1 MKKYICKKPGRF
13 GGEQFYIGD
22 TSQAE
27 NIDPYRE
34 QALVDYGMI
43 DVVDVEPEQGQ
54 TQPEDPPKQAEPT
67 KPEDPPKAKPKAAPT
82 PAKTGKKVSK

>member
-1 MKKYICKKPGRF
+1 LLFKKTRREEKMKKYICKKPGRF
-13 GGEQFYIGD
+13 G
-22 TSQAE
+22 
-27 NIDPYRE
+27 
-34 QALVDYGMI
+34 GMI

>member
-22 TSQAE
+22 TIPAE
-27 NIDPYRE
+27 NIDPNRE

-54 TQPEDPPKQAEPT
+54 T
-67 KPEDPPKAKPKAAPT
+67 KPEDPPKAKLKAAPT